1 MSLSHPLPRFSR
13 ADVPRLVARAASS
26 RRTAPST
33 QPNTELRK
41 RARQRTKAPVPD
53 NEPGTGWCLGRTS
66 TSRPGA
72 GKAHGTAGSITTLV
86 GGAAGLRWERC
97 LAAALPWHGGKPS
110 CLSPNL
116 WETRRGPRGS
126 FPSVTRSTRRAPF
139 SEKPP
144 RLCLF
149 LKLASLPGRWSRGER
164 HGLMRIRSTRPQE
177 AEGPP
182 GVLVFHSC
190 SVPEPDRAP
199 A

>member
-1 MSLSHPLPRFSR
+1 MAAPSRPNTPIQRQGCLATQADPRDDPPGPGGGVEPEAHPLSR
-13 ADVPRLVARAASS
+13 CGYQPGCRLGNSPSFLSFRQAHWPARTMEKLAH
-26 RRTAPST
+26 T
-33 QPNTELRK
+33 LR
-41 RARQRTKAPVPD
+41 
-53 NEPGTGWCLGRTS
+53 S
-66 TSRPGA
+66 
-72 GKAHGTAGSITTLV
+72 
-86 GGAAGLRWERC
+86 
-97 LAAALPWHGGKPS
+97 S
-110 CLSPNL
+110 CLSPNP
-116 WETRRGPRGS
+116 WDTRRGPRGS
-126 FPSVTRSTRRAPF
+126 FPSFTHSTRRAPL

-164 HGLMRIRSTRPQE
+164 HGLMRIRSARPQE